1 MDKTSIKKLKEEVFL
16 RSALISVGYLDD
28 IFALNESFSA
38 DQILSAL
45 IKKALR
51 AFEVH
56 HPLVWESKLY
66 IDQLCKC
73 ETPGPG
79 YFKIESNFDA
89 YKKCILSEDQIILV
103 PNAMPK
109 IRLVNSYPVP
119 GAYWLPADYQ
129 RPYIHFGITPPSQMF
144 YMRGVCSR
152 PLDIELDKTTKEFT
166 DDSYIYW
173 MNIDEGLLGEKF
185 VLQVLCEILEY
196 IKSLKGMLS
205 LPNMPVDL
213 FGSVETQW
221 MNLKQELDQYY
232 LQSAWRGDLLV

>member
-1 MDKTSIKKLKEEVFL
+1 M
-16 RSALISVGYLDD
+16 GYLDE
-28 IFALNESFSA
+28 IFALNETFSA
-38 DQILSAL
+38 DEILSAL

-56 HPLVWESKLY
+56 HPLIWESKVH

-79 YFKIESNFDA
+79 YYRIESNFDA
-89 YKKCILSEDQIILV
+89 YKNCILSEDQIILV

-109 IRLVNSYPVP
+109 IRLVNSYPTP
-119 GAYWLPADYQ
+119 GAYWLPADYS
-129 RPYIHFGITPPSQMF
+129 RPYIHFGATPPCQQF
-144 YMRGVCSR
+144 YIRGVCSR
-152 PLDIELDKTTKEFT
+152 PLDIILDKNTKAFS

-173 MNIDEGLLGEKF
+173 MNIDEGLMGEKF
-185 VLQVLCEILEY
+185 VLQVLCEVLEY